1 MENSINFVYCFDDN
15 YLTQSKTSIIS
26 LLDCVSEPV
35 NIYILKKSSNKN
47 LNLTEKILNHNNL
60 NYLEIH
66 NLDLKEYE
74 FPNLTNVH
82 VSEATYFRIFISD
95 YIPKD
100 IKLVTYLDADTICLN
115 DPISKVKDIYL
126 KLKDSNYSI
135 AARTEVKNDNTE
147 NEVFERLEIQGPYFN
162 AGVMFINLESWRK
175 NNFQEKLIN
184 VMNNLNNKI
193 VHWDQDVLNKFFNG
207 SYLEVPLSLNFNT
220 NKINTKTNINS
231 IYFAHYIGS
240 EKPWTILDRV
250 NKSYELYQNNFRKI
264 SSKNKYH
271 ITHSWKKKSLFLV
284 IKLILNLNIFKL
296 KYPIGFIKSFIKS
309 LKA

>member
-1 MENSINFVYCFDDN
+1 MKNSINFVYCFDDN

-35 NIYILKKSSNKN
+35 NIYILKKSSNKK
-47 LNLTEKILNHNNL
+47 LNLTEKILNHKNL

-147 NEVFERLEIQGPYFN
+147 NEVFERLEIQGSYFN

-220 NKINTKTNINS
+220 NKINTKTDINS

-240 EKPWTILDRV
+240 EKPWTILDKV

>member
-1 MENSINFVYCFDDN
+1 MKNSINFVYCFDDN

-35 NIYILKKSSNKN
+35 NIYILKKSSNKK
-47 LNLTEKILNHNNL
+47 LNLTEKILNHKNL

-147 NEVFERLEIQGPYFN
+147 NEVFEGLEIQGSYFN

-220 NKINTKTNINS
+220 NKINTKTDINS

-240 EKPWTILDRV
+240 EKPWTILDKV

>member
-1 MENSINFVYCFDDN
+1 
-15 YLTQSKTSIIS
+15 
-26 LLDCVSEPV
+26 
-35 NIYILKKSSNKN
+35 
-47 LNLTEKILNHNNL
+47 
-60 NYLEIH
+60 
-66 NLDLKEYE
+66 
-74 FPNLTNVH
+74 
-82 VSEATYFRIFISD
+82 
-95 YIPKD
+95 
-100 IKLVTYLDADTICLN
+100 
-115 DPISKVKDIYL
+115 
-126 KLKDSNYSI
+126 
-135 AARTEVKNDNTE
+135 
-147 NEVFERLEIQGPYFN
+147 
-162 AGVMFINLESWRK
+162 MFINLESWRK

-220 NKINTKTNINS
+220 NKINTKTNLNS
-231 IYFAHYIGS
+231 IHFAHYIGS
-240 EKPWTILDRV
+240 EKPWTILDKI

-264 SSKNKYH
+264 SSKNMYH